1 MQFREKKITIQGE
14 YPIGATITYEDE
26 SRKSPSV
33 VIIMGTGKLDRDGN
47 GFGLHSN
54 MYKELAHTFAEC
66 GYVSARYDKRGT
78 HGSGGSFNSAGLSDL
93 TNDAISVIRYLKSL
107 PYVDENRILVC
118 GHSEGT
124 MIATLVTEKEETSGL
139 ILLGGAGMCIKDAL
153 YYQNKRMA
161 EELPSIKGLTGAI
174 LRKSFDLNK
183 QLATID
189 DMFRKSKETTKEKVY
204 VKGAGMPAKWL
215 REHGAY
221 TSEDFAEVLKS
232 YGKPVLAITGK
243 ADFQADYHKLEAFRS
258 ESNIRCFAPEGLTHI
273 LRVND
278 GENSILNVKK
288 TYRRLIK
295 EPLDTGLIRT
305 IKDWLDEKRP
315 SLSYRKN

>member
-1 MQFREKKITIQGE
+1 MQFREKKMTIQGE

-26 SRKSPSV
+26 SRRSPAV

-54 MYKELAHTFAEC
+54 LYQDLAHTFAAC
-66 GYVSARYDKRGT
+66 GCVSARYDKRGT

-93 TNDAISVIRYLKSL
+93 TNDAVSVIRYLKAL

-124 MIATLVTEKEETSGL
+124 MIATLVTQKEDTAGL

-161 EELPSIKGLTGAI
+161 EELPSIKGLAGAVM
-174 LRKSFDLNK
+174 RRSFDLKK
-183 QLATID
+183 QLALVD
-189 DMFRKSKETTKEKVY
+189 DMFRKSTETTKEKVY
-204 VKGAGMPAKWL
+204 IKGAGMPAKWL

-221 TSEDFAEVLKS
+221 TSEDFAEILKS

-243 ADFQADYHKLEAFRS
+243 ADFQADYRRLDALRA
-258 ESNIRCFAPEGLTHI
+258 ESRIRCFAPEGLTHI

-278 GENSILNVKK
+278 GDNSILNANKL
-288 TYRRLIK
+288 YRRLIK
-295 EPLDTGLIRT
+295 EPLDAELIRT
-305 IKDWLDEKRP
+305 IKDWLAECI
-315 SLSYRKN
+315 

>member
-26 SRKSPSV
+26 SRRSPAV

-54 MYKELAHTFAEC
+54 IYKELAHTFAAC

-78 HGSGGSFNSAGLSDL
+78 HGSGGSFNSTGLSDL
-93 TNDAISVIRYLKSL
+93 TNDAVSVIRYLKAL

-124 MIATLVTEKEETSGL
+124 MIATLVTEKEDTAGL

-153 YYQNKRMA
+153 YYQNRLMGD
-161 EELPSIKGLTGAI
+161 ELPFMKGLTGAI
-174 LRKSFDLNK
+174 MRKSFDLNK
-183 QLATID
+183 QLALVD

-204 VKGAGMPAKWL
+204 IKGAGMPAKWL

-221 TSEDFAEVLKS
+221 TSEDFANILKQ
-232 YGKPVLAITGK
+232 YKKPVLAITGK
-243 ADFQADYHKLEAFRS
+243 ADFQADYRRLDAIQA
-258 ESNIRCFAPEGLTHI
+258 ESHIRCFAPEGLTHI

-278 GENSILNVKK
+278 GDNSILNVKK
-288 TYRRLIK
+288 SYRRLIK
-295 EPLDTGLIRT
+295 EPIDAELIKT
-305 IKDWLDEKRP
+305 IKEWLDALAVR
-315 SLSYRKN
+315 

>member
-26 SRKSPSV
+26 KKKSPAV

-47 GFGLHSN
+47 GFGFHSN
-54 MYKELAHTFAEC
+54 MYKELAHTFAAC

-78 HGSGGSFNSAGLSDL
+78 HGSGGSFNSTGLSDL
-93 TNDAISVIRYLKSL
+93 TNDAVSVIRYLKGL

-124 MIATLVTEKEETSGL
+124 MIATLVTEKEDTAGL

-153 YYQNKRMA
+153 YYQNRLMGD
-161 EELPSIKGLTGAI
+161 ELPFMKGLTGAI
-174 LRKSFDLNK
+174 MRKSFDLNK
-183 QLATID
+183 QLALVD

-204 VKGAGMPAKWL
+204 IKGAGMPAKWL
-215 REHGAY
+215 REHGSY
-221 TSEDFAEVLKS
+221 TSEDYANILKQ
-232 YGKPVLAITGK
+232 YKKPVLAITGK
-243 ADFQADYHKLEAFRS
+243 ADFQADYRRLDAIQA
-258 ESNIRCFAPEGLTHI
+258 ESHIRCFAPEGLTHI

-278 GENSILNVKK
+278 GDNSILNVKK

-295 EPLDTGLIRT
+295 EPIDAELIKT
-305 IKDWLDEKRP
+305 IKDWLDALAVR
-315 SLSYRKN
+315 

>member
-1 MQFREKKITIQGE
+1 MKFRERKITIQGA
-14 YPIGATITYEDE
+14 YPIGTTITYEDE
-26 SRKSPSV
+26 SRKSPAV

-47 GFGLHSN
+47 GFGFHSN
-54 MYKELAHTFAEC
+54 IYKELARTFAEC

-78 HGSGGSFNSAGLSDL
+78 HESGGSFTGTGLSDL
-93 TNDAISVIRYLKSL
+93 TNDAISVIRYLKGL

-124 MIATLVTEKEETSGL
+124 MIATLVTEKEETAGL

-153 YYQNKRMA
+153 YYQNKLMA
-161 EELPSIKGLTGAI
+161 EELPSMKGLTGAI
-174 LRKSFDLNK
+174 VRKSFDLKK
-183 QLATID
+183 QLAMID
-189 DMFRKSKETTKEKVY
+189 DMFRKSTETTKEKVY

-221 TSEDFAEVLKS
+221 TSEDFAEILKS
-232 YGKPVLAITGK
+232 YGKPVLAITGR
-243 ADFQADYHKLEAFRS
+243 ADFQADYHRLDVIQA
-258 ESNIRCFAPEGLTHI
+258 ESHIRCVAPEGLTHI

-278 GENSILNVKK
+278 GDNSILNVKK

-295 EPLDTGLIRT
+295 EPLDAELIRT
-305 IKDWLDEKRP
+305 IKHWLDELVLR
-315 SLSYRKN
+315 

>member
-1 MQFREKKITIQGE
+1 MEIREKKITIQGE

-26 SRKSPSV
+26 NRRSPAV

-47 GFGLHSN
+47 GFGFHSN
-54 MYKELAHTFAEC
+54 IYKELAHTFAEC

-93 TNDAISVIRYLKSL
+93 ISDAISVIRYLKSL

-118 GHSEGT
+118 GHSEGA
-124 MIATLVTEKEETSGL
+124 MIATLVTEKEDTAGL
-139 ILLGGAGMCIKDAL
+139 ILLGGAGMCIKEAL
-153 YYQNKRMA
+153 CYQNRLMA

-174 LRKSFDLNK
+174 LRKSFDLKK
-183 QLATID
+183 QLAVID
-189 DMFRKSKETTKEKVY
+189 DMFRKSTETTKEKVY

-221 TSEDFAEVLKS
+221 TSEDFAEILKR
-232 YGKPVLAITGK
+232 YKKPVLAITGK
-243 ADFQADYHKLEAFRS
+243 ADFQADYHRLEAFRS

-273 LRVND
+273 LRVNE
-278 GENSILNVKK
+278 GKNSLLNAKK
-288 TYRRLIK
+288 TYRKLMK
-295 EPLDTGLIRT
+295 EPLDAELIRT
-305 IKDWLDEKRP
+305 IKDWLDDLAR
-315 SLSYRKN
+315 R

>member
-26 SRKSPSV
+26 SRRSPAV

-54 MYKELAHTFAEC
+54 IYKELAHTFAAC

-78 HGSGGSFNSAGLSDL
+78 HGSGGSFNSTGLSDL
-93 TNDAISVIRYLKSL
+93 TNDAVSVIRYLKGL

-124 MIATLVTEKEETSGL
+124 MIATLVTEKEDTAGL
-139 ILLGGAGMCIKDAL
+139 ILLGGAGMCMKDAL
-153 YYQNKRMA
+153 YYQNRLMGD
-161 EELPSIKGLTGAI
+161 ELPFMKGLTGAI
-174 LRKSFDLNK
+174 MRKSFDLNK
-183 QLATID
+183 QLALVD
-189 DMFRKSKETTKEKVY
+189 DMFRKSKETNKEKVY
-204 VKGAGMPAKWL
+204 IKGAGMPAKWL
-215 REHGAY
+215 REHGSY
-221 TSEDFAEVLKS
+221 TSEDFANILKQ
-232 YGKPVLAITGK
+232 YKKPVLAITGK
-243 ADFQADYHKLEAFRS
+243 ADFQADYHRLDALRA
-258 ESNIRCFAPEGLTHI
+258 ESHIRCFAPEGLTHI

-278 GENSILNVKK
+278 GDNSILNVKK

-295 EPLDTGLIRT
+295 EPIDAELIKT
-305 IKDWLDEKRP
+305 IKDWLDALAVR
-315 SLSYRKN
+315 